1 MTAGVLAVFGG
12 VVAMAEFASSKD
24 ATGHVIGGGLKDYRL
39 LDGWVI
45 ANNFYLSNYMYMNS
59 NSDR

>member
-24 ATGHVIGGGLKDYRL
+24 ATGHVIGGGLEEL
-39 LDGWVI
+39 Q
-45 ANNFYLSNYMYMNS
+45 AAYLMAGSQ
-59 NSDR
+59 